1 MFGLFGWLASIKQG
15 MLEPVKVKCIFL
27 GYRKGFNES
36 REYNKTFI
44 GSGVCTG
51 SVQVFQGVE
60 FEVEPHKDHALE
72 VEPLRN
78 VGQGAGSLKVQTQD
92 FMDYHSARDKEQHS
106 VRGQFMYRAD
116 SNEVAFVVAAMEEI
130 YAHESFTFDNT
141 VACEVISKWKD
152 GLKKEKDDQ
161 SDVYVLSNGYGMV
174 SSCGC
179 KAKIRDTKGLLHEA
193 KDNILEGHSILS
205 LEVSLSGDC
214 DVEKNEHSGELEAIW
229 GFAVAL
235 DEPTP
240 VVAEP
245 EADSLAIESTRA
257 IITTDDD
264 TDSKSTRVVI
274 PRLSYSGSVH
284 VFSVMT
290 LQDPTTGAWIMDTGS
305 LIVRPAG
312 YDIIASLH
320 QEFSM
325 TDLRPLN
332 YFLGIFVVRG
342 SSGMFLS

>member
-92 FMDYHSARDKEQHS
+92 FMDYHSTRDKEQHS

-116 SNEVAFVVAAMEEI
+116 SNEVSFVVAVMKEI
-130 YAHESFTFDNT
+130 YAHESFTFDDT

-152 GLKKEKDDQ
+152 GLKKEKDDR
-161 SDVYVLSNGYGMV
+161 SDVY
-174 SSCGC
+174 
-179 KAKIRDTKGLLHEA
+179 AKIRDTKGLLHEA
-193 KDNILEGHSILS
+193 KDNILGIEIVRDQSGKTLRVSQFRFYNGKLVHTLLEGHSILS

-214 DVEKNEHSGELEAIW
+214 DVEKNSIELW
-229 GFAVAL
+229 LVL
-235 DEPTP
+235 VLLLVP
-240 VVAEP
+240 
-245 EADSLAIESTRA
+245 
-257 IITTDDD
+257 
-264 TDSKSTRVVI
+264 
-274 PRLSYSGSVH
+274 
-284 VFSVMT
+284 
-290 LQDPTTGAWIMDTGS
+290 
-305 LIVRPAG
+305 
-312 YDIIASLH
+312 
-320 QEFSM
+320 
-325 TDLRPLN
+325 
-332 YFLGIFVVRG
+332 
-342 SSGMFLS
+342 